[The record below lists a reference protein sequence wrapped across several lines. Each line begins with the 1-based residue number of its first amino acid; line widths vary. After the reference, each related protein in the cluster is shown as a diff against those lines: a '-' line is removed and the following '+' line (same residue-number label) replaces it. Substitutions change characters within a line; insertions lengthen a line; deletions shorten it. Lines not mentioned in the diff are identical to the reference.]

1 MAKPAPSR
9 VAAALDYLER
19 LKSQAAEFG
28 GGVVE
33 NLADRARSVGGLAY
47 EALATDPNM
56 GRMTTAEFSE
66 ASSRPTPRLDQA
78 AQDLGTIS
86 KAIVTQPIQT
96 GKAIVQ
102 GEIDRAQGA
111 TTSPRAAGK
120 YAGSFIDPMRIA
132 AALRK
137 TAPVLELD
145 VYHGTPHRFPA
156 TEANP
161 LGEFDASKIGTGE
174 GAQAY
179 GHGVYLAEDPK
190 IAAEYSKRLWANKNY
205 LGHPEINAAEKKAS
219 DASNAWF
226 QSVIDGAPT
235 ETKAKLKAV
244 YETADAELKTTKSQY
259 GRQMYK
265 ADLPDKMIDKMLDW
279 DEPIGAG
286 RENLLAEIAKNPKL
300 DVKQYEE
307 LLGLTPKSVNQQET
321 GEMLYK
327 ALREDLGSDKEA
339 SAVFQQ
345 AGFPG
350 VKYLDALAKKRRSDV
365 DWTDK
370 KDKRNFVVFPGEEK
384 KVKIL
389 ERK

>member
-47 EALATDPNM
+47 EALTTDPNM

-66 ASSRPTPRLDQA
+66 AASRPTPRLDQV
-78 AQDLGTIS
+78 AQDLGTIGR
-86 KAIVTQPIQT
+86 AIVTQPLKT
-96 GKAIVQ
+96 GQAIVQ
-102 GEIDRAQGA
+102 GEIDRAQEA
-111 TTSPRAAGK
+111 TTSPRAAGE

-219 DASNAWF
+219 NASNAWF

-307 LLGLTPKSVNQQET
+307 LLGLTPKSANQQET

-384 KVKIL
+384 KVRIL

>member
-66 ASSRPTPRLDQA
+66 AASRPTPRLDQA

-86 KAIVTQPIQT
+86 KAIVTQPIKT
-96 GKAIVQ
+96 GQAIVQ
-102 GEIDRAQGA
+102 GEIDRAQEA
-111 TTSPRAAGK
+111 TTSPRAAGE

>member
-1 MAKPAPSR
+1 MAKRKEWWEILRDQFASRGLLDPESERVQEAVQAAPAVQRQARGLLSLDPQAESDTVLEMGLGSLPGVGQAMALR
-9 VAAALDYLER
+9 DLERARRAKDPGAAAM
-19 LKSQAAEFG
+19 AASNFIPFG
-28 GGVVE
+28 TLLNRFRRG
-33 NLADRARSVGGLAY
+33 
-47 EALATDPNM
+47 
-56 GRMTTAEFSE
+56 
-66 ASSRPTPRLDQA
+66 
-78 AQDLGTIS
+78 
-86 KAIVTQPIQT
+86 
-96 GKAIVQ
+96 
-102 GEIDRAQGA
+102 
-111 TTSPRAAGK
+111 
-120 YAGSFIDPMRIA
+120 PMS
-132 AALRK
+132 
-137 TAPVLELD
+137 ELD

-219 DASNAWF
+219 NASNAWF

-244 YETADAELKTTKSQY
+244 YEAADAELKTTKSQY

-350 VKYLDALAKKRRSDV
+350 VKYLDALAKKRRSDL

>member
-1 MAKPAPSR
+1 MAKPKPSR
-9 VAAALDYLER
+9 VAAALQYLQQMR
-19 LKSQAAEFG
+19 DRAADFG
-28 GGVVE
+28 GGVVDT
-33 NLADRARSVGGLAY
+33 LGDRARDVGGLAY
-47 EALATDPNM
+47 EALTSDPAI
-56 GRMTTAEFSE
+56 GRMTTAEFSQ
-66 ASSRPTPRLDQA
+66 AAADRPSTPRLDA
-78 AQDLGTIS
+78 TAQGIGAMG
-86 KAIVTQPIQT
+86 KALVTQPVQT
-96 GKAIVQ
+96 AKAVVVDPVV
-102 GEIDRAQGA
+102 EAFE
-111 TTSPRAAGK
+111 SPRAMGQFAGE
-120 YAGSFIDPMRIA
+120 FVNPLRIA

-137 TAPVLELD
+137 TAPIAELD
-145 VYHGTPHRFPA
+145 VYHGTPHRFEP
-156 TEANP
+156 TEENP

-219 DASNAWF
+219 NAANAWF

-235 ETKAKLKAV
+235 ETKVKLKAV

-259 GRQMYK
+259 GKQMYK
-265 ADLPDKMIDKMLDW
+265 ADLPDEMIDKMLDW

-286 RENLLAEIAKNPKL
+286 KENLLVEIAKNPKL

-327 ALREDLGSDKEA
+327 VLREDLGSDTEA

-350 VKYLDALAKKRRSDV
+350 IKYLDALAKKRRSDV

-389 ERK
+389 KRD

>member
-1 MAKPAPSR
+1 
-9 VAAALDYLER
+9 LER

-66 ASSRPTPRLDQA
+66 AASRPTPRLDQA

-86 KAIVTQPIQT
+86 KAIVTQPLKT
-96 GKAIVQ
+96 GQAIVQ
-102 GEIDRAQGA
+102 GEIDRAQEA
-111 TTSPRAAGK
+111 TTSPRAAGE

-145 VYHGTPHRFPA
+145 VYHGTPHRFEP

-219 DASNAWF
+219 NASNAWF

-384 KVKIL
+384 KVRIL